1 MKRTAT
7 LAILVLSVVLSACG
21 GMRAASPEAWPLAPS
36 EEWARADMVA
46 GAPAMEAPAGEWGNS
61 PAPAPANAERMV
73 IQNASLVIVVDDPA
87 ATAEAISAMAEA
99 MGGFVVSVNIYR
111 TTYGPAALET
121 TQGSVTVRVPS
132 DRLTEALDLIEADA
146 NEVRQRNVSGQDV
159 TAEFTD
165 LSSRLRNLEAA
176 EQQLRE
182 ILASAT
188 RTEDV
193 MLVFNQLTQVR
204 GEIEVVRG
212 QMRYYEESARL
223 SSVSVELIPDA
234 AAQPIQIGR
243 WQPGVTLREA
253 VEDLVR
259 GLQALVDLSIRLA
272 VCGLPALVILGLPA
286 WIVIRALIRRRRAA
300 RAAE

>member
-21 GMRAASPEAWPLAPS
+21 GLRAASAPEAWPVAPS
-36 EEWARADMVA
+36 EEWARADFAA
-46 GAPAMEAPAGEWGNS
+46 GAPAMEAPAYS
-61 PAPAPANAERMV
+61 PAPAPASAERMV
-73 IQNASLVIVVDDPA
+73 IQNASLVLVVDDPA
-87 ATAEAISAMAEA
+87 ATAEAIGDLAES

-111 TTYGPAALET
+111 TTYGAAAMET

-132 DRLTEALDLIEADA
+132 ERLTEALDLIEADA
-146 NEVRQRNVSGQDV
+146 NEVRQRNISGQDV